1 MLTRGTT
8 IWKHA
13 TLYSSPHLLILTPPS
28 THLKGNTQTKTKIN
42 TKTKW
47 KYSTEYATPYFSSS
61 TSNYSESIFKLN
73 QSSNVLKSF
82 PTIQTYQRKCEYQ
95 RSGSLHCWN
104 APLTS
109 GEFFLLLRWL
119 YAPTTAFLTFFNI
132 FDNFSRQRFNSKDMK
147 KPLLVPNY
155 SDHKLQSWHPKEV
168 F

>member
-1 MLTRGTT
+1 MYLFVVLYVLRIFHKWGVLSVFHTTLSVVVFDMLTRGTT

-109 GEFFLLLRWL
+109 GEFLF
-119 YAPTTAFLTFFNI
+119 TF
-132 FDNFSRQRFNSKDMK
+132 KVTVTK
-147 KPLLVPNY
+147 KIIL
-155 SDHKLQSWHPKEV
+155 
-168 F
+168 